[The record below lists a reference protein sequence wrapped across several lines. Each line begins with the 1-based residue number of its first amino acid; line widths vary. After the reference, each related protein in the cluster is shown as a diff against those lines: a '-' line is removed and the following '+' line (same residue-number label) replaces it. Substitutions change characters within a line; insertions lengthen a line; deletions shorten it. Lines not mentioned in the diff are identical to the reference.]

1 MPPWV
6 KLAKRPMKILPQT
19 TFFVDARAVFQGGG
33 CRGAAYAG
41 AYEAAVRCGV
51 RFSEVA
57 GTSAGSIVSALIGAG
72 ASPEFIQAEMR
83 SLEFKRFMS
92 RPQLG
97 ALDGTRARLVLTVPP
112 LSWLFEYFD
121 YARIALYGGA
131 YSSVG
136 IETWMDDLLSRL
148 LPFAERPIRFKDLF
162 IPTSIVSTD
171 LGSGVAKIWSND
183 ETPNE
188 SVALAV
194 RASCSIPGF
203 FQPVQIGT
211 TRHVDG
217 GLLSNLPAFIFEKGA
232 GAQIGGGRVLAFS
245 LIDEYRPLSIWN
257 LRSFG
262 KRLINT
268 VVDGSTDLQTRIQKH
283 AHVVE
288 VRTPGISAT
297 DFDKMDEAKINQLVQ
312 NGWNST
318 VSFIR
323 NEGVNLRD
331 DIAERRPSADPDE
344 LFDSFVREASDPG
357 LELWIANTDTR
368 WFWELF
374 PTILSWRA
382 AGATVRYL
390 AHENQAQGDAGK
402 REVQRRSLLATMGVD
417 LKVVEVLPWRGMLVR
432 RRDDHRD
439 AAFVCSESR
448 TSGANYASAYVGNTH
463 REVIRSLSSHFQSI
477 PSSAPYAGVTLSE
490 ADPAPLIERLKDG
503 VWQYAK
509 PGVEI
514 AMERISLTTLL
525 MINSHVR
532 TFKLRQAEMMAKVFS
547 ANGIDLFGP
556 AHVLQ
561 NGVVSSTTT
570 PPVIE
575 SWGDKSVVVEGNS
588 RVLYAIS
595 KGIQHLNVL
604 HVKNVK
610 DELPGKP
617 VEPRKVLLVS
627 RYTFLRKLEL
637 TDSTTAAL
645 EASKL
650 RRGRSND
657 LIQLGR
663 PEFTSRR
670 WRSGPYCVCS
680 DHSLTQ

>member
-1 MPPWV
+1 MGEACKAV
-6 KLAKRPMKILPQT
+6 NEDLPQT

-41 AYEAAVRCGV
+41 AYEAAVRCGA

-57 GTSAGSIVSALIGAG
+57 GTSAGSIVAALIGAG

-83 SLEFKRFMS
+83 SLDFRRFMS

-97 ALDGTRARLVLTVPP
+97 ALDGVRARLALTVPP

-121 YARIALYGGA
+121 YARVALYGGA

-136 IETWMDDLLSRL
+136 IQTWMDDLLSGL
-148 LPFAERPIRFKDLF
+148 LPSADRPVRFKDLF
-162 IPTSIVSTD
+162 IPTSVVSTD
-171 LGSGVAKIWSND
+171 LGSGVAKVWSND

-217 GLLSNLPAFIFEKGA
+217 GLLSNLPAFIFDKEA
-232 GAQIGGGRVLAFS
+232 GARIGGGRVLAFS
-245 LIDEYRPLSIWN
+245 LVDEYRPISSWT

-268 VVDGSTDLQTRIQKH
+268 VVDGSTDLQTRIQKN
-283 AHVVE
+283 AHVIE

-297 DFDKMDEAKINQLVQ
+297 DFDKMDEAKVDQLVQ
-312 NGWNST
+312 SGWDST
-318 VSFIR
+318 VSFVR

-331 DIAERRPSADPDE
+331 DIAERGVSADSDE
-344 LFDSFVREASDPG
+344 LFDSFVREAGDPG
-357 LELWIANTDTR
+357 SELWIANTDTR

-382 AGATVRYL
+382 AGAAVRYL
-390 AHENQAQGDAGK
+390 TLENQAQGDAGK
-402 REVQRRSLLATMGVD
+402 RESQRRSLLAAIGVD
-417 LKVVEVLPWRGMLVR
+417 LTVAEVLPWRGMLVR

-477 PSSAPYAGVTLSE
+477 PFGTSHARLTLSE
-490 ADPAPLIERLKDG
+490 ADPAPLIERLTEG

-514 AMERISLTTLL
+514 AMERICLSNLL
-525 MINSHVR
+525 MINSRVR

-556 AHVLQ
+556 AQVLL
-561 NGVVSSTTT
+561 NGVIASATT
-570 PPVIE
+570 PPVVE

-588 RVLYAIS
+588 RILYAIS

-604 HVKNVK
+604 HVRNVK

-617 VEPRKVLLVS
+617 VEPRRVLLVS
-627 RYTFLRKLEL
+627 RYIPPEDRIDGFNYSRFRSIE
-637 TDSTTAAL
+637 AA
-645 EASKL
+645 A
-650 RRGRSND
+650 
-657 LIQLGR
+657 R
-663 PEFTSRR
+663 PI
-670 WRSGPYCVCS
+670 
-680 DHSLTQ
+680 